1 MSQWIVKIETT
12 ADGRYQWRHV
22 PAEGTGTGSPHAGGE
37 SFDSAEQ
44 ALAAGNAALARHHE
58 TPLGADS
65 GADAPPETPE
75 YPTDTR
81 LGESQS
87 QLQAQEDPR
96 LPSDS
101 PVSIA
106 NLPIEAQV
114 RTVDLEGTGTD
125 RR

>member
-1 MSQWIVKIETT
+1 MSQWIIQIETT

-22 PAEGTGTGSPHAGGE
+22 PAEGTGSASPHGGHE
-37 SFDSAEQ
+37 RFDSAEE
-44 ALAAGNAALARHHE
+44 ALAAGQAALARHHE
-58 TPLGADS
+58 TPLGA
-65 GADAPPETPE
+65 GTEALPETPE
-75 YPTDTR
+75 HPSDTR

-101 PVSIA
+101 PVSIS
-106 NLPIEAQV
+106 NLPVEALV
-114 RTVDLEGTGTD
+114 RTADVEGTGID